1 MDTAY
6 RNIFL
11 MLVILY
17 TVAWT
22 VFPIDTVSSLLLLT
36 FIVISVILIYK
47 NQDYYGEQL
56 DILIDKFSRKEV

>member
-11 MLVILY
+11 MMVGFY
-17 TVAWT
+17 TVVWIL
-22 VFPIDTVSSLLLLT
+22 FPIELIPSLLLLT